1 MSHRSIKDKQ
11 MRRLRKTLNRRP
23 LPAWI
28 DLVWWLKSNRYA
40 NTTGQALRLLLD
52 GKVRMESH
60 IVGRERVERIV
71 NGQTVEQ
78 WEPVTRIPGRL
89 REHGRNLRVS
99 S

>member
-1 MSHRSIKDKQ
+1 MSHRPIEAKQ

-40 NTTGQALRLLLD
+40 STTGQAIRLMLD

-60 IVGRERVERIV
+60 VVGRERVERFV
-71 NGQTVEQ
+71 DGQTVEQ

-89 REHGRNLRVS
+89 REHGPLLQVVR
-99 S
+99 